1 MTWTQS
7 YNPTGSEVL
16 STLLAAAPIVVLL
29 GLLGV
34 FRWSAPK
41 AAAAGLVTALLVA
54 IFGFH
59 MPRDMALIAAGYG
72 ACFGLFPIGWIV
84 FAAVFLYTLTV
95 EAGQFEKIKSSV
107 AALSPDR
114 RIQAVLIAF
123 CFGAFLE
130 GCAGF
135 GAPVAIS
142 SALMIGVG
150 FPPLYA
156 AGLALLANTAP
167 VAFGSL
173 GIPIITLGQVT
184 GISHDLISV
193 MAGRQL
199 PLFSLLIPI
208 WMVVTI
214 SGFRGLREVWPAVL
228 VGGGSF
234 ALVQFGVSQ
243 YYGPMLVDVAGGLV
257 SLAAVTILLRFWQ
270 PRSIWRFAGESA
282 VIPDPVGEAT
292 ATSPAAERKAK
303 PLPQYSRREIA
314 SAWVPWVL
322 LSLCVFLWGI
332 PQFRMI
338 LEGGM
343 SPKDISQREAKAQQA
358 GGSAPALAFW
368 EQPTPLAGRTVLNF
382 EVPEL
387 HNRVSRSPPV
397 VLPPVKPEAAVFKF
411 NWLTATG
418 TSVLFA
424 SLLSAVWMR
433 ISPWRFIKTFYRT
446 LRTLGWPLF
455 TIACMLAI
463 AYTTRYSGTDATLG
477 LAFTHTGVLYPF
489 FAPLLGWLGVAL
501 TGSDTSSNALFG
513 DLQKIT
519 AQQLNLSPLLIVT
532 SNSTG
537 GVMGKMIDAQS
548 IVVSA
553 ATTGQAGNESRIL
566 RFVFWHS
573 LALAC
578 LMGLLVVLQ
587 AYVLTG
593 MVPK

>member
-1 MTWTQS
+1 MNWTQS
-7 YNPTGSEVL
+7 YDPTGSVVL

-29 GLLGV
+29 GLLGL

-41 AAAAGLVTALLVA
+41 AAAAGLVTALLVS
-54 IFGFH
+54 IFGFG
-59 MPRDMALIAAGYG
+59 MPKDLALIAAGYG

-84 FAAVFLYTLTV
+84 LAAVFLYALTV
-95 EAGQFEKIKSSV
+95 ETGQFEKIKSSV

-142 SALMIGVG
+142 AALMIGVG

-214 SGFRGLREVWPAVL
+214 SGFRGLREVWPAVF

-257 SLAAVTILLRFWQ
+257 SLAAVTLLLRFWQ
-270 PRSIWRFAGESA
+270 PRNIWRFPGESA
-282 VIPDPVGEAT
+282 IVPDPVGEAT
-292 ATSPAAERKAK
+292 ESAPPAAERIAK
-303 PLPQYSRREIA
+303 PLVQYTRREIA
-314 SAWVPWVL
+314 SAWVPWML
-322 LSLCVFLWGI
+322 LSLCVFLWGL
-332 PQFRMI
+332 PQFRML

-343 SPKDISQREAKAQQA
+343 SAKDIATREAKAQQE
-358 GGSAPALAFW
+358 GRTSAPLAFW
-368 EQPTPLAGRTVLNF
+368 EQPSPLAGRTVINF
-382 EVPEL
+382 EIGRL
-387 HNRVSRSPPV
+387 HNHVVPQSAGGDTAREAGSGRVQIELADCHRHERAVCLDSFRDLDGRVAAPV
-397 VLPPVKPEAAVFKF
+397 HQDILPSAPHARLATIYDRLHAGDRLHHAVQRHRRHARAGVHAYRRA
-411 NWLTATG
+411 L
-418 TSVLFA
+418 SVLRA
-424 SLLSAVWMR
+424 
-433 ISPWRFIKTFYRT
+433 
-446 LRTLGWPLF
+446 
-455 TIACMLAI
+455 AI
-463 AYTTRYSGTDATLG
+463 G
-477 LAFTHTGVLYPF
+477 LARRG
-489 FAPLLGWLGVAL
+489 A
-501 TGSDTSSNALFG
+501 D
-513 DLQKIT
+513 
-519 AQQLNLSPLLIVT
+519 
-532 SNSTG
+532 
-537 GVMGKMIDAQS
+537 
-548 IVVSA
+548 
-553 ATTGQAGNESRIL
+553 
-566 RFVFWHS
+566 
-573 LALAC
+573 
-578 LMGLLVVLQ
+578 GL
-587 AYVLTG
+587 
-593 MVPK
+593 